1 MSARLVSSL
10 NLRPSTRTKLQKAG
24 FQTVKDLQET
34 TPIELSKE
42 IGISNNEALNILQQ
56 IKKNKVTSI
65 SASEALQQERKL
77 CPISTSCE
85 AMDQMLGGRGVP
97 VGKITEFCGAPGM
110 GKTQLGMQLCVNV
123 QIPQNLSGPEGEAI
137 FIDTE
142 GSFIAQR
149 AAEIARATIN
159 KLNEN
164 SVTECDPP
172 MNFDIVMSKIYVSKV
187 HNCDELI
194 ALIKVL
200 DEFLQEHPRVK
211 LLVIDSIAFHFRQQ
225 FDDMALRTRLLNGL
239 AQDLNKFAQSYE
251 LAVVLFNQMTTKFII
266 SGKYN
271 LKDQAALVPALGES
285 WGHQCTNRIV
295 LYWRNEIRCAQL
307 VKSPSLQETTV
318 HYQINSTGVRDYQ
331 ADSLNSKRRWEE
343 LYDI

>member
-1 MSARLVSSL
+1 MSTRPVSSL
-10 NLRPSTRTKLQKAG
+10 SLRPSTRTKLIKAG

-34 TPIELSKE
+34 TLIELR
-42 IGISNNEALNILQQ
+42 ISNTEALNILQQ

-65 SASEALQQERKL
+65 SASEALKQERKL

-97 VGKITEFCGAPGM
+97 IGKITEFCGAPGM

-123 QIPQNLSGPEGEAI
+123 QVPQNLSGPEGEAI

-142 GSFIAQR
+142 GSFIAHR
-149 AAEIARATIN
+149 AAEIAKATIT

-164 SVTECDPP
+164 TVAGNEFLV
-172 MNFDIVMSKIYVSKV
+172 NFESVMSRIYVSKV

-194 ALIKVL
+194 ALMKIL
-200 DEFLQEHPRVK
+200 DEFLQEHPNVK

-239 AQDLNKFAQSYE
+239 AQDLNKFAQTYE
-251 LAVVLFNQMTTKFII
+251 LAVVLFNQMTTKFKT
-266 SGKYN
+266 SRDYN
-271 LKDQAALVPALGES
+271 VKDQAALVPALGES

-307 VKSPSLQETTV
+307 VKSPNLQETTV
-318 HYQINSTGVRDYQ
+318 HYQINSDGISDYQ
-331 ADSLNSKRRWEE
+331 SNLNNNNKRRWEE
-343 LYDI
+343 KEK

>member
-110 GKTQLGMQLCVNV
+110 GKTQLGY
-123 QIPQNLSGPEGEAI
+123 G
-137 FIDTE
+137 
-142 GSFIAQR
+142 R
-149 AAEIARATIN
+149 
-159 KLNEN
+159 
-164 SVTECDPP
+164 
-172 MNFDIVMSKIYVSKV
+172 
-187 HNCDELI
+187 
-194 ALIKVL
+194 
-200 DEFLQEHPRVK
+200 
-211 LLVIDSIAFHFRQQ
+211 
-225 FDDMALRTRLLNGL
+225 
-239 AQDLNKFAQSYE
+239 
-251 LAVVLFNQMTTKFII
+251 
-266 SGKYN
+266 
-271 LKDQAALVPALGES
+271 
-285 WGHQCTNRIV
+285 
-295 LYWRNEIRCAQL
+295 
-307 VKSPSLQETTV
+307 
-318 HYQINSTGVRDYQ
+318 
-331 ADSLNSKRRWEE
+331 
-343 LYDI
+343 

>member
-1 MSARLVSSL
+1 MSARPVSSL
-10 NLRPSTRTKLQKAG
+10 NLRPSTRTKLHKAG

-42 IGISNNEALNILQQ
+42 VGISNNEALNILQQ
-56 IKKNKVTSI
+56 IKKSKITSI

-97 VGKITEFCGAPGM
+97 IGKITEFCGAPGM

-123 QIPQNLSGPEGEAI
+123 QIPQCLSGPEGEAI

-149 AAEIARATIN
+149 AAEISKATVT
-159 KLNEN
+159 KVNE
-164 SVTECDPP
+164 STGRDPL
-172 MNFDIVMSKIYVSKV
+172 MNFETVMSKIYVSKV

-194 ALIKVL
+194 ALIKIL

-225 FDDMALRTRLLNGL
+225 FDNMALRTRLLNGL

-251 LAVVLFNQMTTKFII
+251 LAVVIFNQMTTKFKI
-266 SGKYN
+266 SGRYN

-285 WGHQCTNRIV
+285 WSHQCTNRVV

-318 HYQINSTGVRDYQ
+318 HYQINSNGIRDYQ
-331 ADSLNSKRRWEE
+331 ADSISGKRRWEE
-343 LYDI
+343 DIYDT